1 MYCILA
7 GEYVY
12 TYNLLVMSFFDYLF
26 SIFIEPLKLLFEVV
40 FFYAYRFTGNVG
52 LSIVVISLV
61 INILVLPLYK
71 RADKLEKEQ
80 REKKKSLKPW
90 VDKIKA
96 AFKGDERVM
105 MLQAYYRENNYKTTS
120 VFKESV
126 SLLLQIPFFMAA
138 YSFLSELKLLQG
150 VSLGPISDLS
160 SPDALITIG
169 AISINVLPILM
180 TLINIVAGFIYTEK
194 GMIKDKIKLIA
205 IALVF
210 LVLLYNSPAGL
221 VFYWTLNNVFSLG
234 KNIVTLFYKPKTE
247 SKHKKVN
254 LAFDKK
260 STSVFMISCAV
271 LAVLTG
277 VMIPSDVIVQNP
289 DEMTNTFIIDAHT
302 PMLYILNSTLI
313 AIGLFMIWVPVFA
326 YLSGEK
332 TRKAFL
338 YIIPAFAAT
347 GVLNY
352 ILFNKNFGMLS
363 NKLIYEYNMSFE
375 VKETVIN
382 LLADIAVIAVV
393 VFIAIKFKKAL
404 KPLMTTA
411 LLAVILL
418 SAMRLIAIAIFQ
430 TGFNYN
436 YSNTAEDVSVP
447 LTKNGQN
454 VVVIMMDKMN
464 GSYIPY
470 LFNERPDVA
479 AQFDGFT
486 YYPNTVSF
494 GQYTNMGASALFG
507 GYDYTPDQMNARS
520 DVSLRTKHNEAL
532 LTLPVIFSDNGW
544 NVTVG
549 DPSYANYQWIADLSI
564 YDNYDNINAYHL
576 SGVFNESVP
585 ILANAG
591 EELETRLNRN
601 LFCFGFMK
609 SLPQICQ
616 PAAYTFGSYC
626 YLNFSN
632 SSYRGNTLHV
642 QQGIIEQH
650 VQEYSVLEALP
661 DITEVQDDP
670 TNCYFVFSNQTTHD
684 ISLLKEPEYTVEL
697 NVDNTEYDASHMD
710 RFTVNGVTMNMDSDF
725 LDYAAYESSMEAC
738 IALGNWFDYLR
749 ENGLYDNTRIIIVAD
764 HGSAMGQFDELLVEG
779 LDFDAQSVNP
789 VLLVKDFNST
799 GFTVS
804 DEFMTN
810 ADTPSLALDGIVED
824 PVNPFTNN
832 PINQEIKKGDLY
844 IYISEHVSIYT
855 NNGNRFVDPDGYW
868 LTVHDNIYDDENW
881 SLYPGEPT

>member
-1 MYCILA
+1 
-7 GEYVY
+7 
-12 TYNLLVMSFFDYLF
+12 MSFFSYLF
-26 SIFIEPLKLLFEVV
+26 SFFIEPLKLLFEVV
-40 FFYAYRFTGNVG
+40 FFYAYKFTGNVG
-52 LSIVVISLV
+52 VSIVIISLV

-105 MLQAYYRENNYKTTS
+105 MLQAYYRENDYKTTG

-150 VSLGPISDLS
+150 VSLGPIYDLS
-160 SPDALITIG
+160 QPDGLIPFG
-169 AISINVLPILM
+169 EGCFNALPILM
-180 TLINIVAGFIYTEK
+180 TVINIIAGFIYTEK
-194 GMIKDKIKLIA
+194 GAIKDKIKLVA

-234 KNIVTLFYKPKTE
+234 KNIVTLIWKPKPE
-247 SKHKKVN
+247 AKLKKEN
-254 LAFDKK
+254 LALDKK
-260 STSVFMISCAV
+260 SASVFMISCAA
-271 LAVLTG
+271 LTVLTG
-277 VMIPSDVIVQNP
+277 VMIPSDVVVQNP
-289 DEMTNTFIIDAHT
+289 AEMTNTFSTNPHS
-302 PMLYILNSTLI
+302 PLLYILNSTLI
-313 AIGLFMIWVPVFA
+313 AAGLFMIWVPVFV

-332 TRKAFL
+332 SRKAFMYL
-338 YIIPAFAAT
+338 VPAFAAT

-363 NKLIYEYNMSFE
+363 NKLIYDYNMAFE
-375 VKETVIN
+375 VKETVLN
-382 LLADIAVIAVV
+382 LLADIAIIAVV
-393 VFIAIKFKKAL
+393 IFVAVKLKKFIR
-404 KPLMTTA
+404 PLMTTV
-411 LLAVILL
+411 LLAVIFL
-418 SAMRLIAIAIFQ
+418 SAMRLIATVVFS
-430 TGFNYN
+430 TNFNYH
-436 YSNTAEDVSVP
+436 YSNTAEEVSVP

-494 GQYTNMGASALFG
+494 GKYTNMASSALFG
-507 GYDYTPDQMNARS
+507 GYDYRPEMMNARA
-520 DVSLRTKHNEAL
+520 DETLRVKHNEAL
-532 LTLPVIFSDNGW
+532 LTMPVIFSTNGW

-564 YDNYDNINAYHL
+564 YEGYENIHAYHL
-576 SGVFNESVP
+576 SGVFNDKVP
-585 ILANAG
+585 VLADAG
-591 EELETRLNRN
+591 DELETRLNRN
-601 LFCFGFMK
+601 LFCYGFMK
-609 SLPQICQ
+609 ILPQICQ
-616 PAAYTFGSYC
+616 PAAYTSGSYC
-626 YLNFSN
+626 YLNFNN
-632 SSYRGNTLHV
+632 SSYLGNTLHV
-642 QQGIIEQH
+642 QYGIHQQH
-650 VQEYSVLEALP
+650 VQEHSVLEALP
-661 DITEVQDDP
+661 DVTDVQDDP
-670 TNCYFVFSNQTTHD
+670 TNCFFVFSNQSTHD
-684 ISLLKEPEYTVEL
+684 ISLLSEPDYGVVQ
-697 NVDNTEYDASHMD
+697 NVDNTEYDAAHMD
-710 RFTVNGVTMNMDSDF
+710 RFTVDGVTMDMESDY
-725 LDYAAYESSMEAC
+725 LTYAAYESSMEVC
-738 IALGNWFDYLR
+738 ISLGKWFDYLR
-749 ENGLYDNTRIIIVAD
+749 ENGIYDNTRIIIVAD
-764 HGSAMGQFDELLVEG
+764 HGNGLGQFDSLLVDDLG
-779 LDFDAQSVNP
+779 FDAQAVNP

-810 ADTPSLALDGIVED
+810 ADTPTLAFGGIFEN
-824 PVNPFTNN
+824 PINPFTQN
-832 PINQEIKKGDLY
+832 PIYQDIKSGDLN
-844 IYISEHVSIYT
+844 IYVSENVNIYT
-855 NNGNRFVDPDGYW
+855 NNGARFYDPDAYW